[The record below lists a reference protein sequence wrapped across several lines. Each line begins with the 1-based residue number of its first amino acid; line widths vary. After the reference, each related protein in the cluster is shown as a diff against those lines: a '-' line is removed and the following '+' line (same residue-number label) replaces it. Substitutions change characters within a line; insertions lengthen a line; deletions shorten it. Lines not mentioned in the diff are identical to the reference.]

1 MARDPQKPDKSPSQT
16 QGPAE
21 QGQSELE
28 ETDLFVTMLKARD
41 WWRRHGHW
49 VLLVILVVVAA
60 WAGKRWYDATQHR
73 QQTELHDALA
83 LENDPARLQQWAED
97 VDNPNY
103 RARFLIRA
111 GEVLE
116 QQAGGPF
123 DRERDEEA
131 IENLEQAQALYLRGA
146 EIDQINPT
154 WRINFLIRAAVVAE
168 KLGDWDEAER
178 LHAKVAEEADER
190 RPQIARRAR
199 ANLERIEWLR
209 EGVPVAAARGIDRF
223 SEEDMLPRV
232 EPSPSWRD
240 PGREPADD
248 PSLPIPG
255 AEKWHTPFMMVPD
268 HAAPPLPAD
277 EEPAPDPQAMPPE
290 PAPGMP
296 PETPPGMAP
305 DVPPGEDPG
314 ADPGIGP
321 AMPQPETEPDAP
333 MPGMPVPEQPQPP
346 DAPES
351 QEVPEAPAPPE
362 APEPSDQ
369 REP

>member
-1 MARDPQKPDKSPSQT
+1 MARDPHKPDKSPSQT

-49 VLLVILVVVAA
+49 VLLAILVVVAA
-60 WAGKRWYDATQHR
+60 WAGKRWYDATQLR
-73 QQTELHDALA
+73 QQTELRDALA

-131 IENLEQAQALYLRGA
+131 TENLEQAKALYLRGA
-146 EIDQINPT
+146 EMDQINPT

-178 LHAKVAEEADER
+178 LHAMVAEEAGER
-190 RPQIARRAR
+190 RPQVARRAR

-209 EGVPVAAARGIDRF
+209 EGVPIAAARGIDRF
-223 SEEDMLPRV
+223 SAEDMLPRI
-232 EPSPSWRD
+232 EPNPSWRD

-255 AEKWHTPFMMVPD
+255 ADKWHTPFMMLPD
-268 HAAPPLPAD
+268 REAPPLPAD
-277 EEPAPDPQAMPPE
+277 QEPVPDPQTMPTE
-290 PAPGMP
+290 PAPGMTPGITPGMP
-296 PETPPGMAP
+296 PEMTPEMPPDADPAP
-305 DVPPGEDPG
+305 
-314 ADPGIGP
+314 APGIGP
-321 AMPQPETEPDAP
+321 GTLPQPETEPGAPAP
-333 MPGMPVPEQPQPP
+333 MPGMPMPEQPEPT
-346 DAPES
+346 D
-351 QEVPEAPAPPE
+351 PAQG
-362 APEPSDQ
+362 PEPSD
-369 REP
+369 RPEP